1 MPVQIGSKFTG
12 KYQGFADTTNG
23 VFWEVLPKIEGEA
36 GRIQR
41 GLLKPRVA
49 KPSKPSK
56 LPTLA
61 RRYIKIMRNN
71 AKN

>member
-1 MPVQIGSKFTG
+1 MSVQIGSKFTG

-23 VFWEVLPKIEGEA
+23 VYWEVLPKIEGDA

-41 GLLKPRVA
+41 GLLKPRVSRPKAASRYA
-49 KPSKPSK
+49 K
-56 LPTLA
+56 
-61 RRYIKIMRNN
+61 IFGNN